1 MRNSGSNNSEA
12 LGQKK
17 PSSTRYQVAV
27 VGAGPAG
34 SALSLVL
41 AGAGLSVL
49 LLEQSAFGVARV
61 GELLSPDAVHILCQM
76 APKLGQRLLGL
87 ALSVVSA
94 WSGHELVQDGD
105 GTEMP
110 WRAVDRQELDRS
122 LAEEA
127 TLQGAHLITSA
138 HLAHPEYID
147 GHWKLQV
154 DHSEGRE
161 DFESAYLVDATG
173 RASLVSR
180 QLGAIRLR
188 QSGQV
193 AVVGFL
199 RVPEDQNIPPEMLLE
214 TTNDGWWYSAP
225 LSKQDAVAV
234 FITDDDLDKGQ
245 PEDAW
250 QRAFQATQHT
260 KVRFEM
266 CQLKER
272 PRRVAANSSM
282 LLPSFGEGWMAIGDA
297 AACFD
302 PLSVHGLSRALL
314 QGAKVG
320 DFLVECF
327 AQDEPPNPMRL
338 AEENGEE
345 FLKETLTLSV
355 NYRRVK
361 QWPDSIFWRRRDQG
375 YPSTEVGRQMRRPR
389 QASPRLLFTSQKFQ
403 CGNCG
408 RCQRTAWPALRETSF
423 EAPLEPF
430 DFPALTD
437 QPRSFCH
444 QETRDDPRT
453 CGQFPFVF
461 RETPEGI
468 VVGVSPLC
476 RSVQSD
482 QGLPLQSYSD
492 WVQTL
497 LERKPPP
504 SLPRKVAVSWGR
516 GVDWEQYS
524 RLEQELLEHDQ
535 LERPLRQMR
544 WALALWAS
552 DPTQK
557 TLQLEVAEET
567 PESFMSWLENLLVGS
582 LLCCLEHAP
591 GTNSSDLFRY
601 LVEDRPVSFPR
612 FGWEGRFSELPQ
624 AEQLENVD
632 WMHSEIANYQRH
644 LLERKFLVIRA
655 PLLHNLCLLSVIP
668 NFLLTYSLLFSMHRG
683 AERIE
688 KEDYFRAL
696 ELSEMEIVTYGRLDQ
711 LSHTIVGFHLDR
723 ALEAR
728 RATST
733 R

>member
-1 MRNSGSNNSEA
+1 MQNIGPNNPETPDSRRP
-12 LGQKK
+12 Q
-17 PSSTRYQVAV
+17 PSRYQVAI

-34 SALSLVL
+34 SALALVL

-49 LLEQSAFGVARV
+49 ILEQSAFGVARV

-76 APKLGQRLLGL
+76 APSLGKRLLGL

-94 WSGHELVQDGD
+94 WSGDELVKDGD
-105 GTEMP
+105 GSEMP
-110 WRAVDRQELDRS
+110 WRAVDRRELDRS

-127 TLQGAHLITSA
+127 TNQGARLITSA
-138 HLAHPEYID
+138 RLTHSEFVD
-147 GHWKLQV
+147 GRWKLQIEH
-154 DHSEGRE
+154 DGERE
-161 DFESAYLVDATG
+161 QLESDYLVDATG

-193 AVVGFL
+193 AVGGFL
-199 RVPEDQNIPPEMLLE
+199 SIPEKQDIPHEMLLE

-225 LSKQDAVAV
+225 LSEHDAVAV

-245 PEDAW
+245 PEEAW
-250 QRAFQATQHT
+250 QRAFEASRHT
-260 KVRFEM
+260 KDRYSR
-266 CQLKER
+266 CLLKER

-302 PLSVHGLSRALL
+302 PLSIHGLGRALL

-320 DFLVECF
+320 EFLAESF
-327 AQDEPPNPMRL
+327 ANGDPPNPMKL
-338 AEENGEE
+338 AEDNGEE

-361 QWPDSIFWRRRDQG
+361 QWPESIFWRRRDQG
-375 YPSTEVGRQMRRPR
+375 YPSTEVGRQMRRPK
-389 QASPRLLFTSQKFQ
+389 QSLTKLIFTSQKFQ
-403 CGNCG
+403 CDQCG
-408 RCQRTAWPALRETSF
+408 RCQRVAWPELRQTS
-423 EAPLEPF
+423 ADTPLEPF

-437 QPRSFCH
+437 QKRDFCRRD
-444 QETRDDPRT
+444 TGDDPRT
-453 CGQFPFVF
+453 CGQFPFVL
-461 RETPEGI
+461 RETPQGV

-476 RSVQSD
+476 RSVQSG
-482 QGLPLQSYSD
+482 QGQPLHHYSD

-497 LERKPPP
+497 LEDKPPP
-504 SLPRKVAVSWGR
+504 VLPRKVAVSWGR
-516 GVDWEQYS
+516 GIDWEQY
-524 RLEQELLEHDQ
+524 
-535 LERPLRQMR
+535 
-544 WALALWAS
+544 
-552 DPTQK
+552 
-557 TLQLEVAEET
+557 LQLESGLLANGQLAQALRQLRWELSLWACDPSRKELETDVPEET
-567 PESFMSWLENLLVGS
+567 PDSFLGWLENLLVGS
-582 LLCCLEHAP
+582 LLCCLEHDP

-624 AEQLENVD
+624 AKQLQDVD
-632 WMHSEIANYQRH
+632 WMRAEIAVYQRH

-655 PLLHNLCLLSVIP
+655 PLLHNLCLLSVMP

-683 AERIE
+683 ADRIE
-688 KEDYFRAL
+688 QEDYFRAL
-696 ELSEMEIVTYGRLDQ
+696 ELAETEIVTYGRLDQ

-728 RATST
+728 KATSA